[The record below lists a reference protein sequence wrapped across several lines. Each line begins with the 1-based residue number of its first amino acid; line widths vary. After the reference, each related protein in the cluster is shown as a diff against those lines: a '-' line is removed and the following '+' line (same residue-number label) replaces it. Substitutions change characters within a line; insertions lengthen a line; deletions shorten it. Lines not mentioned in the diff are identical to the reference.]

1 MNICILNGSYEES
14 DAPTKDFDP
23 LPDPTPY
30 LPGHH
35 CEQHLI
41 HKMTAVR
48 QVRDLVRQGFDLFIN
63 LCDGAWDEDRPGVE
77 VVQAL
82 ERYGAAFTGAGAEFY
97 EPTREMMK
105 FVCHYWDIKT
115 PAYIFVTDT
124 GKLEI
129 ATQHL
134 RFPLIVKH
142 PNSYNSIGLT
152 QASRV
157 ETLEQLYHQ
166 ASITIENFGGALIE
180 EFIEGREF
188 TALVVENPDDEQNPL
203 AYMPVEFCFPA
214 GESFKHFKLKWI
226 DYQGMTCIPCTDPA
240 LSTRLQ
246 EMSKKL
252 FIGLNGN
259 GYGRC
264 DIRMN
269 AQGELFMLEINP
281 NCSIFYPTQEAGSA
295 DFILLQQ
302 LGGHKDFVGKMIQAA
317 LNRKRKQNPKWK
329 VFLHPDSGF
338 GMVAIEA
345 IAAGE
350 VIVAYEEKAH
360 YLVSKTHVLQH
371 WDATKQ
377 GWFAQYAY
385 PITEEIW
392 ATWSDKPG
400 DWKPINH
407 SCDPNAWLQG
417 LDMVARRPIAHG
429 EPITMDY
436 ATFCSD
442 VMQPFACDCGA
453 PDCRGLIQAT
463 DCMTR
468 CIERYGDHI
477 SDYVRTKRQ
486 QVTGQTNQHFLSSGY
501 KEHFPLIIE

>member
-1 MNICILNGSYEES
+1 MNICILNGSYEAS

-41 HKMTAVR
+41 HKLTAIR
-48 QVRDLVRQGFDLFIN
+48 QVRDLVRRGFDVFIN
-63 LCDGAWDEDRPGVE
+63 LCDGAWDEDRPGIE

-82 ERYGAAFTGAGAEFY
+82 ERYGAAFTGAGTEFY

-115 PAYIFVTDT
+115 PAYIFVLDT
-124 GKLEI
+124 GNLEI
-129 ATQHL
+129 ATRHL

-152 QASRV
+152 RSSCV
-157 ETLEQLYHQ
+157 ETIEQLYHQ
-166 ASITIENFGGALIE
+166 VSLMLENFGGALIE
-180 EFIEGREF
+180 EFIAGREF
-188 TALVVENPDDEQNPL
+188 TVLVVENPHDEHNPV
-203 AYMPVEFCFPA
+203 AYTPVEFCFPP
-214 GESFKHFKLKWI
+214 GESFKHFDLKWI
-226 DYQGMTCIPCTDPA
+226 DYQGMTCVPCPDSA
-240 LSTRLQ
+240 LAARLQ

-252 FIGLNGN
+252 FTGLNGN

-269 AQGELFMLEINP
+269 EQGELFMLEINP

-302 LGGHKDFVGKMIQAA
+302 AGGHKDFAAKIIQAA
-317 LNRKRKQNPKWK
+317 LNRKCKQMPKWK

-338 GMVAIEA
+338 GMVAMEE

-360 YLVSKTHVLQH
+360 YLVSKTHVHKH

-377 GWFAQYAY
+377 AWFAQYAY
-385 PITEEIW
+385 PITEEVW
-392 ATWSDKPG
+392 AMWSDKPSE
-400 DWKPINH
+400 WKPINH
-407 SCDPNAWLQG
+407 SCDPNAWLEG
-417 LDMVARRPIAHG
+417 LDMVAQRNITRG
-429 EPITMDY
+429 EQITLDY

-442 VMQPFACDCGA
+442 SMQSFACHCGA
-453 PDCRGLIQAT
+453 PNCRGIICAT
-463 DCMTR
+463 DCLDR
-468 CIERYGDHI
+468 FVERYGDHI

-486 QVTGQTNQHFLSSGY
+486 ALLAPTVGHGMPVELNQHFPVIGD
-501 KEHFPLIIE
+501 